1 MSRHPATRV
10 TESRQVNPAWLL
22 RELHFPVTDT
32 VVLIAIVSFT
42 FLTALARQAGIFGV
56 WLGIILVPALY
67 RYLLMLL
74 EARALGIAT
83 PVAGIDVFNL
93 VDNVW
98 SLTPLVVLAASIWG
112 GFLLHHEV
120 SPLAAWIFAVALFG
134 ITPASLAILALT
146 RSPFESLDPR
156 AIVRMI
162 RACGPAYALIPAVLV
177 LVGLLVVLLGFT
189 GLPGIILTA
198 ASYYVMFL
206 TFTLTGALLH
216 VRDIRFSLTIPDPL
230 QPADE
235 TLRQRRVADRRGVLT
250 HAYGFISRDNRAGG
264 MAHVRH
270 ALGEESYSDDAWHWY
285 FAEML
290 KWESKDAALTLGQE
304 YLKQLLHEQR
314 DVEAVK
320 LMSRCLLEDERFRPL
335 PDDREAARDVAEK
348 LGREDLIRK
357 LDL

>member
-1 MSRHPATRV
+1 MTRDTVTRDIATR
-10 TESRQVNPAWLL
+10 QVSPAWLVG
-22 RELHFPVTDT
+22 ELHFPVTDT
-32 VVLIAIVSFT
+32 VVLIAIVSFAL
-42 FLTALARQAGIFGV
+42 LTTLAREAGIFGL

-98 SLTPLVVLAASIWG
+98 SLTPLVLLAVSIWG
-112 GFLLHHEV
+112 GYWLHHEV
-120 SPLAAWIFAVALFG
+120 SPLAAWIFGATLVG
-134 ITPASLAILALT
+134 VTPALLAILALT

-162 RACGPAYALIPAVLV
+162 RACGPAYALVPATIV
-177 LVGLLVVLLGFT
+177 LVGMLITLLGFT
-189 GLPGIILTA
+189 GLPAVIQTA
-198 ASYYVMFL
+198 ATYYSVFL

-216 VRDIRFSLTIPDPL
+216 VRDLPFSLTIPDPL
-230 QPADE
+230 QPAEE
-235 TLRQRRVADRRGVLT
+235 TVRQRRVAERQGVLT

-264 MAHVRH
+264 MAHLRQ
-270 ALGEESYSDDAWHWY
+270 ALGEESYSDDAWRWY
-285 FAEML
+285 FTEML
-290 KWESKDAALTLGQE
+290 KWESKDAALMLGQE
-304 YLKQLLHEQR
+304 YLAQLLHEQR

-320 LMSRCLLEDERFRPL
+320 LMSRCLLEDGRFRPL
-335 PDDREAARDVAEK
+335 PDDRAAARDVLKK
-348 LGREDLIRK
+348 LGREDLLRN

>member
-1 MSRHPATRV
+1 MTRDTAT
-10 TESRQVNPAWLL
+10 RQVNSAWLA
-22 RELHFPVTDT
+22 RELGFPVTDT
-32 VVLIAIVSFT
+32 VVLIAIVSFAL
-42 FLTALARQAGIFGV
+42 LTTLAREAGIFGV

-74 EARALGIAT
+74 EARALGITT

-98 SLTPLVVLAASIWG
+98 SLTPLVVLAVSIWG
-112 GFLLHHEV
+112 GYLLHHQV
-120 SPLAAWIFAVALFG
+120 SPLAAWIFGVALFG
-134 ITPASLAILALT
+134 VTPASLAILALT

-156 AIVRMI
+156 AIARMI
-162 RACGPAYALIPAVLV
+162 RACGPAYALVPAAMLLIGI
-177 LVGLLVVLLGFT
+177 LVGLLGLT
-189 GLPGIILTA
+189 GLPAVMLMAG
-198 ASYYVMFL
+198 SYYAMFL
-206 TFTLTGALLH
+206 MFTLTGALLH
-216 VRDIRFSLTIPDPL
+216 ARDIQFSLTIPDPL

-235 TLRQRRVADRRGVLT
+235 TLRERRVADRKAVLT

-264 MAHVRH
+264 MAHVRK
-270 ALGEESYSDDAWHWY
+270 ALGEESYSDDAWRWY

-290 KWESKDAALTLGQE
+290 KWESKDAALMLGQD

-320 LMSRCLLEDERFRPL
+320 LMARCLLEDERFRPL
-335 PDDREAARDVAEK
+335 PDDRDAARDVAKK
-348 LGREDLIRK
+348 LGRDDLVRN